1 MTLQQALADRLQN
14 APDTRALTFPDAR
27 GVCDWITFGEL
38 HQQAAARAH
47 LLAEMG
53 LRPGDVCM
61 FVLGSDRAC
70 LLAVLGCLLAGGVP
84 VLVAPP
90 IVRGLHSNLI
100 EVMRHVARKTG
111 ARLAVVEDG
120 AEGAVPE
127 EGPRAIP
134 ISTLNQGGDA
144 ALAPLHLP
152 QTEDIAAMQLTSGT
166 TGLPRVCM
174 WKQRG
179 VLASLDGM
187 EKAMDLSPADVFVNW
202 TPLYHDMGLVNNF
215 LLCLAKSI
223 PLVWLQATD
232 FVKKPA
238 RWLAALHTSGAT
250 TTWSPNFG
258 FAMAAARVTDAE
270 MEGVRLDSV
279 RGFWNAAER
288 IHAETLTLFRERFT
302 PFGLQPGALKTN
314 FGCAENVGGATF
326 TKPDEAP
333 VIERLD
339 RAALHDESFARVAPD
354 GAPDESTVSVVST
367 GLPCPGMTIRI
378 VDEHGNELPEGSV
391 GEVSINTPSR
401 MVGYLDDPD
410 ETAFAVRGEWLHT
423 GDVGYLRNGELFWT
437 GRLRERMNLNGK
449 KYDPSDFERVLL
461 NVEGLREG
469 CFAAFGV
476 DDPKRGSQRLVIIS
490 EARDGAPLAPEQ
502 IIAKLRREIAGTMG
516 ISVSEILLLP
526 QGVMS
531 KTSSG
536 KRRHRFY
543 RELFTR
549 GELEPLASWR
559 EQGL

>member
-1 MTLQQALADRLQN
+1 MTLQHAFAARLQH
-14 APDTRALTFPDAR
+14 APDAR
-27 GVCDWITFGEL
+27 ALAFADARGGFDWLTFGDL
-38 HQQAAARAH
+38 HQQAAARVH
-47 LLAEMG
+47 LLAEHG
-53 LRPGDVCM
+53 LRPGEVCL
-61 FVLGSDRAC
+61 FVLPSDRSCA
-70 LLAVLGCLLAGGVP
+70 LAVLGCLLAGGVP

-90 IVRGLHSNLI
+90 IVRGLHSNLT

-111 ARLAVVEDG
+111 ARLAVVENGAETAVPEGGPRAVSISALDQGGDPAQAALHLPG
-120 AEGAVPE
+120 AEG
-127 EGPRAIP
+127 
-134 ISTLNQGGDA
+134 
-144 ALAPLHLP
+144 
-152 QTEDIAAMQLTSGT
+152 IAAMQLTSGT
-166 TGLPRVCM
+166 TGLPRVCV
-174 WKQRG
+174 WKQHG

-187 EKAMDLSPADVFVNW
+187 EKAMGLSPDDLFVNW

-215 LLCLAKSI
+215 FLCLAKSI

-238 RWLAALHTSGAT
+238 RWLAALHASGAT

-270 MEGVRLDSV
+270 MEGISLAGV

-288 IHAETLTLFRERFT
+288 IHAETLTQFRARFA
-302 PFGLQPGALKTN
+302 PFGLQPHALKTN

-326 TKPDEAP
+326 TKPDESP
-333 VIERLD
+333 KIERLD
-339 RAALHDESFARVAPD
+339 RAALHDQGIARPLPD
-354 GAPDESTVSVVST
+354 NLPDEAAVSVVST
-367 GLPCPGMTIRI
+367 GLPCPGMTLRI
-378 VDEHGNELPEGSV
+378 IDEQGNELPEGRV
-391 GEVSINTPSR
+391 GEVSIRTPSR

-423 GDVGYLRNGELFWT
+423 GDVGYLRHGELFWT

-461 NVEGLREG
+461 TVDGLREG
-469 CFAAFGV
+469 CFAAFGI
-476 DDPKRGSQRLVIIS
+476 DDPKRGSQRLVILS
-490 EARDGAPLAPEQ
+490 ELREGAARPPEK
-502 IIAKLRREIAGTMG
+502 IMADVRREIAGIMG
-516 ISVSEILLLP
+516 LSVSEILLLP

-549 GELEPLASWR
+549 GELEPLAHWR
-559 EQGL
+559 EQG

>member
-1 MTLQQALADRLQN
+1 MTLQHALADRLQ
-14 APDTRALTFPDAR
+14 RAPDAR
-27 GVCDWITFGEL
+27 ALAFADARGGFDWLTFADL

-47 LLAEMG
+47 RLVEHG
-53 LRPGDVCM
+53 LRPGEVCL
-61 FVLGSDRAC
+61 FVLPSDRSC

-90 IVRGLHSNLI
+90 IVRGLHSNLT
-100 EVMRHVARKTG
+100 EVMRHVARKTR

-120 AEGAVPE
+120 AEAAVPAD
-127 EGPRAIP
+127 GPRAVP
-134 ISTLNQGGDA
+134 ISALNQGGDPAQA
-144 ALAPLHLP
+144 ALFQPG
-152 QTEDIAAMQLTSGT
+152 TEDIAAMQLTSGT
-166 TGLPRVCM
+166 TGLPRVCV

-187 EKAMDLSPADVFVNW
+187 EKAMGLGADDVFVNW

-215 LLCLAKSI
+215 FLCLVKSI

-238 RWLAALHTSGAT
+238 RWLAALHASGAT

-270 MEGVRLDSV
+270 MAGVSLAGV

-288 IHAETLTLFRERFT
+288 IHTETLAQFRERFA
-302 PFGLQPGALKTN
+302 PFGLQPHALKTN

-326 TKPDEAP
+326 TRPDESP
-333 VIERLD
+333 KIERLD
-339 RAALHDESFARVAPD
+339 RIALHDESTARVLPEN
-354 GAPDESTVSVVST
+354 APDEAAVSVVSA

-378 VDEHGNELPEGSV
+378 VDEQGNELPEGRV
-391 GEVSINTPSR
+391 GEVSIRTPSR

-410 ETAFAVRGEWLHT
+410 ETAFAIRGEWLHT
-423 GDVGYLRNGELFWT
+423 GDVGYLRHGELFWT

-461 NVEGLREG
+461 TIDGLREG
-469 CFAAFGV
+469 CFAAFGI

-490 EARDGAPLAPEQ
+490 EVRDGAARAPQQ
-502 IIAKLRREIAGTMG
+502 IMADVRREIAGIMG
-516 ISVSEILLLP
+516 LSVSEILLLP

-559 EQGL
+559 EQG

>member
-1 MTLQQALADRLQN
+1 MTLQHALAARLQH
-14 APDTRALTFPDAR
+14 APDAR
-27 GVCDWITFGEL
+27 ALAFVDAGGGFDWITFGDL

-47 LLAEMG
+47 YLSEQG
-53 LRPGDVCM
+53 LRPGEVCLI
-61 FVLGSDRAC
+61 VLPSDRAC

-90 IVRGLHSNLI
+90 IVRGLHSNLT

-120 AEGAVPE
+120 AESAMPAD
-127 EGPRAIP
+127 GPSAIA
-134 ISTLNQGGDA
+134 ISALDQGGDPAQA
-144 ALAPLHLP
+144 AIFLP
-152 QTEDIAAMQLTSGT
+152 NADAIAAMQLTSGT
-166 TGLPRVCM
+166 TGLPRICV

-187 EKAMDLSPADVFVNW
+187 EKAMDLGTDDVFVNW

-215 LLCLAKSI
+215 LLCLVKSF

-238 RWLAALHTSGAT
+238 RWLAAVHASGAT

-270 MEGVRLDSV
+270 MEGVRLDRV

-288 IHAETLTLFRERFT
+288 IHAETLTQFRERFT
-302 PFGLQPGALKTN
+302 PFGLQPHALKTN

-326 TKPDEAP
+326 TKPDESP
-333 VIERLD
+333 KIERLD
-339 RAALHDESFARVAPD
+339 RIALHDEGVARVLPD
-354 GAPDESTVSVVST
+354 SVPQEAVVSIVST

-378 VDEHGNELPEGSV
+378 VDEAGNELPEGRV
-391 GEVSINTPSR
+391 GEVSIHTPSR
-401 MVGYLDDPD
+401 MAGYLDDPE
-410 ETAFAVRGEWLHT
+410 ETAYAIRGEWLHT

-449 KYDPSDFERVLL
+449 KYDPSDFESVLL
-461 NVEGLREG
+461 GVEGLREG
-469 CFAAFGV
+469 CFAAFGI

-490 EARDGAPLAPEQ
+490 EVREGAARAPEQ
-502 IIAKLRREIAGTMG
+502 VMADVRREIAGIMG
-516 ISVSEILLLP
+516 LSVSEILLLP

-549 GELEPLASWR
+549 GGLEPLAHWR
-559 EQGL
+559 EQG